1 MLNQINCSLKVKST
15 SSVRTRLMV
24 TFFGFVLL
32 ETEHGHVA
40 SSSIGLQVTSDHCL
54 KISHKVPCVIRGT
67 CGYYSSLQA
76 MCVALKKG
84 ST

>member
-1 MLNQINCSLKVKST
+1 M
-15 SSVRTRLMV
+15 

-32 ETEHGHVA
+32 ETEHGHVT
-40 SSSIGLQVTSDHCL
+40 SSSIIIGLQVTSDHCL
-54 KISHKVPCVIRGT
+54 KTSHKVPCVIRGT